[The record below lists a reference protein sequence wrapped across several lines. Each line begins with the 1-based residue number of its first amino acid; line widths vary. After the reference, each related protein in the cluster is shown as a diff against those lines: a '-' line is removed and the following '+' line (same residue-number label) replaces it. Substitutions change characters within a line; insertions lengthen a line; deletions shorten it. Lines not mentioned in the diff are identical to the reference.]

1 MDTLPRKDRT
11 AALNYEYQQWELG
24 YRSIAGVDEAGRGPW
39 AGPVAAAL
47 VVLPLDNPDLE
58 TLLHGAKDSKEMT
71 ARQRTALA
79 DTIKNTAMAWGIGF
93 ADVSEIAALGI
104 APAIKLAYA
113 RALHRA
119 EIVPDFLLID
129 HMKWTESNLPQLN
142 LTRGDQLSLSI
153 ACASILAKTW
163 RDEQM
168 QALSRHYPHYGFD
181 KHKGYGTP
189 QHRAAI
195 ERHGVLAGVHR
206 DTFAPIIALR
216 EAQA

>member
-11 AALNYEYQQWELG
+11 AALNFEQQQRALG
-24 YRSIAGVDEAGRGPW
+24 YRLIAGVDEAGRGPW
-39 AGPVAAAL
+39 AGPVSAAL

-58 TLLHGAKDSKEMT
+58 ILLHGARDSKDMT
-71 ARQRTALA
+71 PRQRAALVE
-79 DTIKNTAMAWGIGF
+79 TIKSTATAWGIGY
-93 ADVSEIAALGI
+93 AEVDEIATTGL

-113 RALHRA
+113 RALLAA
-119 EIVPDFLLID
+119 EITPDFLLID
-129 HMKWTESNLPQLN
+129 HMRWTESNLPQLN

-163 RDEQM
+163 RDDQM
-168 QALSRHYPHYGFD
+168 THLSQRFPQYGFE

-195 ERHGVLAGVHR
+195 EQYGVLEGVHR
-206 DTFAPIIALR
+206 LTFAPIMALR
-216 EAQA
+216 EAKA